1 MEGIVRAVCV
11 SARKGT
17 VKRDVV
23 ESDITLLGMAND
35 AHAGNWHRQVSL
47 LSFDKEEQFNAENA
61 EKGVHVLPGDF
72 GENLLVE
79 GIDFRSLPIGTKFS
93 VGGAVLQM
101 TQIGKECH
109 TACEIRRIVGNCIMP
124 VEGVFAKVLRP
135 GHVKNGDVM
144 TVEVPERTI
153 FKAAILTA
161 SDKGSRGE
169 REDLS
174 GPAIREMIEP
184 EGYMVTVYK
193 VVPDDQETLESE
205 MKRIADEKL
214 ADIIFTTGG
223 TGFSLRDVTPEAT
236 IAVSDRLV
244 PGIPEAMRAYSMTI
258 TNKAMLSRAAAG
270 IRKQTLIVNMPGSPK
285 AVKESL
291 EFILPPLRHGL
302 EILLGEASECARK

>member
-1 MEGIVRAVCV
+1 M
-11 SARKGT
+11 S
-17 VKRDVV
+17 
-23 ESDITLLGMAND
+23 
-35 AHAGNWHRQVSL
+35 
-47 LSFDKEEQFNAENA
+47 EE
-61 EKGVHVLPGDF
+61 
-72 GENLLVE
+72 
-79 GIDFRSLPIGTKFS
+79 
-93 VGGAVLQM
+93 
-101 TQIGKECH
+101 
-109 TACEIRRIVGNCIMP
+109 RR
-124 VEGVFAKVLRP
+124 
-135 GHVKNGDVM
+135 
-144 TVEVPERTI
+144 I

-169 REDLS
+169 RVDLS
-174 GPAIREMIEP
+174 GPAIQEMIEP
-184 EGYMVTVYK
+184 EGYTVTKYK
-193 VVPDDQETLESE
+193 IVPDDQETLESE
-205 MKRIADEKL
+205 MKRIADEGI

-223 TGFSLRDVTPEAT
+223 TGFSMRDVTPEAT